1 MVLSILASPP
11 LPALQAPCLS
21 FPIRKS
27 DIDTFG
33 RIRPSRSPP
42 NPPAC
47 RIPAQGPHWVPSPP
61 SLGNSLPHCQPQTS
75 CISAPRAPPLLH
87 DPTTWTR
94 PFPFPAPSPKLQ
106 QDGAPPVDPRP
117 GDPMQLLPGPLPII
131 PGVSPARE
139 SSSSRVRGCQQ
150 GAGFMGRGLWLGEQ
164 EDRWGFGGSPMNA
177 RDSAGTYG
185 GHPTPRQGQLS
196 GAGDG
201 ARPGDRRWG
210 QQRPLAG
217 DSLWW
222 GAWGGGPT
230 AG

>member
-11 LPALQAPCLS
+11 LPAPQAPCLS

-27 DIDTFG
+27 DIDTSG
-33 RIRPSRSPP
+33 SIRPSRSPP

-47 RIPAQGPHWVPSPP
+47 RIPAH
-61 SLGNSLPHCQPQTS
+61 
-75 CISAPRAPPLLH
+75 
-87 DPTTWTR
+87 
-94 PFPFPAPSPKLQ
+94 
-106 QDGAPPVDPRP
+106 
-117 GDPMQLLPGPLPII
+117 
-131 PGVSPARE
+131 E

-150 GAGFMGRGLWLGEQ
+150 GADFMGRGLWLGEQ

-201 ARPGDRRWG
+201 ARPRGQALGTAASLGRGQPVVGNMGGSHSGVTIEISPSWARSQHGTSGPHPMGDDAVGLGSGLGFGAVSPRCIFLPQLHG
-210 QQRPLAG
+210 AHKKGRP
-217 DSLWW
+217 
-222 GAWGGGPT
+222 PPP
-230 AG
+230 

>member
-33 RIRPSRSPP
+33 SIRPSRSPP

-61 SLGNSLPHCQPQTS
+61 HCAILCPTASPKSPAFLPLC
-75 CISAPRAPPLLH
+75 APPLLR
-87 DPTTWTR
+87 DPTTWTW
-94 PFPFPAPSPKLQ
+94 PYPFPAPSPKLQ

-117 GDPMQLLPGPLPII
+117 GNPMQLLTGPPPLIL
-131 PGVSPARE
+131 GTSPAHE

-150 GAGFMGRGLWLGEQ
+150 GADFMGRGLWLGEQ

-201 ARPGDRRWG
+201 ARPRG
-210 QQRPLAG
+210 QALGTAA
-217 DSLWW
+217 SLGR
-222 GAWGGGPT
+222 GAWGGPT